1 MDTKKVILWPVLI
14 SFVGHLALIT
24 VTGIIDLRENIR
36 AEEIITVNIKE
47 LETEIQPK
55 KEEEKK
61 KEEKKPS
68 RNKEEKDVIVN
79 DGWREETVELSS
91 MDVKYAAYLVKI
103 KKKILRIW
111 KYPEKSYKK
120 NEEGTVVVKLSIDAS
135 GTLDATTLMSSSGAI
150 ELDKGA
156 LGVVKAAA
164 PFDPLPEQY
173 NLSRLNILA
182 SFRYKIMD

>member
-1 MDTKKVILWPVLI
+1 MDAKKVILWPVLI

-24 VTGIIDLRENIR
+24 VTGMIDLRENIR

-47 LETEIQPK
+47 PETEIQPK

-61 KEEKKPS
+61 PEEIKPS
-68 RNKEEKDVIVN
+68 KNKGGKDVIVN
-79 DGWREETVELSS
+79 DGWREETVELGS
-91 MDVKYAAYLVKI
+91 MDVKYAAYLVKV
-103 KKKILRIW
+103 KKKIILIW
-111 KYPEKSYKK
+111 KYHEKAYRK
-120 NEEGTVVVKLSIDAS
+120 NEEGTVLVKLSIDAS
-135 GTLDATTLMSSSGAI
+135 GTLAATTLMSSSGAI
-150 ELDKGA
+150 ELDEGA

>member
-1 MDTKKVILWPVLI
+1 MDTKKIILWPVLI

-24 VTGIIDLRENIR
+24 VTGMIDLREDIR

-47 LETEIQPK
+47 PEPEIQP
-55 KEEEKK
+55 
-61 KEEKKPS
+61 
-68 RNKEEKDVIVN
+68 NKEEKAKEEINPDRAKEEKIINN
-79 DGWREETVELSS
+79 DDWREETVELGS

-111 KYPEKSYKK
+111 KYPEKAYKK
-120 NEEGTVVVKLSIDAS
+120 NKEGTVVVKLSIDAS
-135 GTLDATTLMSSSGAI
+135 GTLAATTLMSSSGAI
-150 ELDKGA
+150 ELDEGA
-156 LGVVKAAA
+156 LGVVQAAA

>member
-24 VTGIIDLRENIR
+24 VTGMIDLRENVS
-36 AEEIITVNIKE
+36 AGEIITVNIKE
-47 LETEIQPK
+47 PEPEIQP
-55 KEEEKK
+55 
-61 KEEKKPS
+61 
-68 RNKEEKDVIVN
+68 NKEEKAKEEINPDRAKEGKIIPN
-79 DGWREETVELSS
+79 DNWREETVELGS

-111 KYPEKSYKK
+111 KYPEKAFKN
-120 NEEGTVVVKLSIDAS
+120 NEEGNVTVRMCIDANGS
-135 GTLDATTLMSSSGAI
+135 LAQTSLISSSGSL
-150 ELDKGA
+150 ELDAGA
-156 LGVVKAAA
+156 LSVVKTAA

-182 SFRYKIMD
+182 SFRYKIMN